1 MSVKPWMTLSSAL
14 PSIFL
19 LGACAVTQ
27 PSPAPSPAPAA
38 ASAATSQAD
47 ANRIA
52 AHMAFLADDALE
64 GRDTGSKGHLIAS
77 QYIASN
83 FQQLG
88 LAPAAENNSYFQK
101 MKLKKS
107 LLVKNSASLVIHQNG
122 KDITL
127 PYPKHFITRASSHE
141 GKVAVK
147 AELVFVGYGMV
158 SKEFG
163 IDDYAGLDVKGKI
176 VVMLPGR
183 PHKLPSEEAAHLSSQ
198 KTRLAAEHGAIGI
211 ISIHTPEAEK
221 TRPYAN
227 SLLYLNSP
235 SVNWLNS
242 AGEAEQEYPEIKV
255 SAYLH
260 MDAAKTLFE
269 GAPKSLQQIYAML
282 EKKEVPTGFVLNSTA
297 SMARESE
304 HSIIES
310 QNVAAVLEGSDPSL
324 KNEYVVV
331 TAHSDHIGIGNDL
344 RSKDKINNGLMDNAA
359 GVAILLETARLYS
372 TAVKPK
378 RSILFLAVT
387 GEEKGLLGADY
398 FAHYPVRPIET
409 IVGNV
414 NLDMPVLLYP
424 FADMVAFGANHSSL
438 GKTVERAT
446 AKHGIKLSADP
457 MPEQAIFTR
466 SDHYTLVKKGVP
478 SVFLMTGFTSKDP
491 KQKGGEIWGK
501 FFAKHYHKP
510 TDDIA
515 GLTKDFGPIRYDAG
529 AMFAD
534 INFAIIDEVANTPA
548 RPQWLKES
556 FFGKNFGQ
564 SYNSVQ

>member
-1 MSVKPWMTLSSAL
+1 MSIKPWMTLSSL
-14 PSIFL
+14 LL
-19 LGACAVTQ
+19 LGACASSQTAVAPTTNTQ
-27 PSPAPSPAPAA
+27 IA
-38 ASAATSQAD
+38 AD
-47 ANRIA
+47 AHRIE

-64 GRDTGSKGHLIAS
+64 GRDTGSQGHLIAS

-83 FQQLG
+83 FKQLG
-88 LAPAAENNSYFQK
+88 LQPAGDQMGAEQSYFQK
-101 MKLKKS
+101 LNLKKS
-107 LLVKNSASLVIHQNG
+107 QLVKHSAGL
-122 KDITL
+122 TL
-127 PYPKHFITRASSHE
+127 HHKGVDTSVPYPKHFITRSSSHD
-141 GKVAVK
+141 GKIAVN
-147 AELVFVGYGMV
+147 AELVFVGFGMV
-158 SKEFG
+158 SAEFG

-176 VVMLPGR
+176 VVILPGR

-211 ISIHTPEAEK
+211 ITVHTPDAEK

-235 SVNWLNS
+235 DLSWVN
-242 AGEAEQEYPEIKV
+242 AQGVAEKDYPEIKV
-255 SAYLH
+255 NAYMH
-260 MDAAKTLFE
+260 MDAAKALFS
-269 GAPKSLQQIYAML
+269 GAPQSLAQIYAKL
-282 EKKEVPTGFVLNSTA
+282 EKKEVPTGFPLPSSA
-297 SMARESE
+297 SLTREST
-304 HSIIES
+304 HSMIQS
-310 QNVAAVLEGSDPSL
+310 QNVAAVLEGSDPTL

-372 TAVKPK
+372 QSALKPK

-398 FAHYPVRPIET
+398 FAHYPVKPIASL
-409 IVGNV
+409 VANV

-424 FADMVAFGANHSSL
+424 FADMVAFGANHSTL
-438 GKTVERAT
+438 GGTVGRAS

-478 SVFLMTGFTSKDP
+478 AVFLMTGFTSKDP
-491 KQKGGEIWGK
+491 AQKGGEIWGK

-510 TDDIA
+510 TDDVA

-529 AMFAD
+529 AVFTD
-534 INFAIIDEVANTPA
+534 INVAIIEEVANA
-548 RPQWLKES
+548 EQRPQWLKDS
-556 FFGKNFGQ
+556 FFGKAFGLKINTQ
-564 SYNSVQ
+564 Q